1 MKEKYIHILGI
12 FITIA
17 YGLFVIFL
25 YAAEPRSFKEITIRA
40 GETVDN
46 VVNKGQIL
54 TGTYEIDKT
63 KFNEGLQAFRADNF
77 LVARDRFIAADPERR
92 DVSTQFYIAYSYYRQ
107 GWGRVSNDDELFTKG
122 LAEVERLQ
130 QIDPDFRST
139 DANLQM
145 KTAVELRN
153 EFEEGLRVTA
163 SDFNPLRVL
172 RERK

>member
-12 FITIA
+12 VLTII
-17 YGLFVIFL
+17 YGLFVIFV
-25 YAAEPRSFKEITIRA
+25 YATEPRSLEEITIRA

-77 LVARDRFIAADPERR
+77 LLARDRFIAADPERR
-92 DVSTQFYIAYSYYRQ
+92 DANTQFYIAYSYYRQ

-122 LAEVERLQ
+122 LAEVKRMQLLN
-130 QIDPDFRST
+130 PDFRST
-139 DANLQM
+139 DENLQI
-145 KTAVELRN
+145 KTAVELQN

-163 SDFNPLRVL
+163 SDFNPLRVF

>member
-12 FITIA
+12 IITVA

-25 YAAEPRSFKEITIRA
+25 YAAEPRSFEEITIRA
-40 GETVDN
+40 GETVDK

-92 DVSTQFYIAYSYYRQ
+92 DATTQFYIAYSYYRQ
-107 GWGRVSNDDELFTKG
+107 GWGRVSNDDALFTKG
-122 LAEVERLQ
+122 LAEVEKLQ
-130 QIDPDFRST
+130 RIDPDFRSA
-139 DANLQM
+139 DPDLRM

-153 EFEEGLRVTA
+153 EFEEGLKVTA
-163 SDFNPLRVL
+163 SDFNPFRVL